1 MYKQFCKC
9 LELLNVPSLL
19 RRNSRFFSG
28 EEGLLS
34 NVSASTSLPV
44 RLHKHCTADLHN
56 ESLNLCGSLC
66 GGQRNVPVLEKR
78 FLLDIRSPC
87 TSCISTQQR
96 HSKGC
101 LQSKTAYKMGST
113 HTVQLIF
120 CRVALKL
127 YTMRILHH
135 DPKQCFPL
143 LRLVSISMTRRVYY
157 YLAIECKCTFSFS
170 ASPLL
175 PISSPFTGVI
185 WVRTPIFQ
193 VRYFL
198 DRFIFSRLK
207 S

>member
-1 MYKQFCKC
+1 MFPISSA
-9 LELLNVPSLL
+9 ETPG
-19 RRNSRFFSG
+19 FFSG
-28 EEGLLS
+28 GEDLLG
-34 NVSASTSLPV
+34 NVSASAGLLV
-44 RLHKHCTADLHN
+44 RLHKRCTADLYN

-127 YTMRILHH
+127 YTILHH

-143 LRLVSISMTRRVYY
+143 LPSST
-157 YLAIECKCTFSFS
+157 
-170 ASPLL
+170 PLM
-175 PISSPFTGVI
+175 PGKHFYDQT
-185 WVRTPIFQ
+185 
-193 VRYFL
+193 
-198 DRFIFSRLK
+198 
-207 S
+207 